1 MQKYEVKVFGNDK
14 RVYKVDDFV
23 VGGKTHMDAIGIV
36 FGTPLIGLRV
46 LAFDHSVEQWGIAD
60 KIVTTPHNESQ
71 VVQTSCGLE
80 DTRHIIESQANT
92 EGMTA
97 AKRCW
102 RYQKGDCGCQWYLP
116 SVMELGA
123 LFLVRD
129 EVNDAMKKLGCNNSC
144 LLPTNNPEDIPAKGS
159 HRIFIWSSSEYSP
172 GYGWYVNFGGG
183 DFGYGGKYNN
193 YVVRAIANP
202 FSNATKIGDTELSDE
217 EIISMLRSRGYTG
230 ELKLT
235 KTLVV

>member
-1 MQKYEVKVFGNDK
+1 MQKYEVKVLGNDK
-14 RVYKVDDFV
+14 RVYKVADFV
-23 VGGKTHMDAIGIV
+23 TAGKTYMDAIGIV

-46 LAFDHSVEQWGIAD
+46 LTFDCSVEQWSDTDI
-60 KIVTTPHNESQ
+60 IENIPYNESQ
-71 VVQTSCGLE
+71 AIQTLCGLE
-80 DTRHIIESQANT
+80 DTRRIVESQANS

-97 AKRCW
+97 AKWCW
-102 RYQKGDCGCQWYLP
+102 RYQKGDCQWYLP

-129 EVNDAMKKLGCNNSC
+129 EVNDAMKKLGCNNSY
-144 LLPTNNPEDIPAKGS
+144 LLPTNNPEDIHAENLC
-159 HRIFIWSSSEYSP
+159 RIFVWSSSEYSP
-172 GYGWYVNFGGG
+172 GYGWRVNLRGG
-183 DFGYGGKYNN
+183 DISYGGKYNN

-202 FSNATKIGDTELSDE
+202 FSNATKIGDSKMSDE
-217 EIISMLRSRGYTG
+217 EIITILRSRGYSG

>member
-14 RVYKVDDFV
+14 QVYKVADFV
-23 VGGKTHMDAIGIV
+23 AAGKTYMDAIGIV

-46 LAFDHSVEQWGIAD
+46 LAFDHSVEQWGYAD
-60 KIVTTPHNESQ
+60 KIATTSHNESQ
-71 VVQTSCGLE
+71 VVQTICGLE
-80 DTRHIIESQANT
+80 NTRRIIKSQADI

-97 AKRCW
+97 AKWCW
-102 RYQKGDCGCQWYLP
+102 RYQKGDFQWYLP

-129 EVNDAMKKLGCNNSC
+129 EVNDAMKKLGCNNSY
-144 LLPTNNPEDIPAKGS
+144 LLPTGKLEDMPAEGP
-159 HRIFIWSSSEYSP
+159 HRIFVWSSTERSP
-172 GYGWYVNFGGG
+172 CYGWYVNFGGG

-202 FSNATKIGDTELSDE
+202 FSNETKIGDTKMSDE

>member
-14 RVYKVDDFV
+14 RVYKVADFV
-23 VGGKTHMDAIGIV
+23 ADGKTYMDAIGIV

-46 LAFDHSVEQWGIAD
+46 LAFDHSVESWGIAD
-60 KIVTTPHNESQ
+60 KIATTPHNESQ

-80 DTRHIIESQANT
+80 GTRRIIKSQANT

-97 AKRCW
+97 AKWCW
-102 RYQKGDCGCQWYLP
+102 RYQKGDYQWCLP

-144 LLPTNNPEDIPAKGS
+144 LLPTNNPEDIPVKGS

-172 GYGWYVNFGGG
+172 CYGWYVNFGNG
-183 DFGYGGKYNN
+183 DFGYRSKYNN
-193 YVVRAIANP
+193 CVVRAIANP
-202 FSNATKIGDTELSDE
+202 FSNAVKSEVSKISDE
-217 EIISMLRSRGYTG
+217 EIITLLRSRGYTG

-235 KTLVV
+235 KTLTV